1 VLTEEA
7 APAVASV
14 ENLFESRRGQL
25 LTVAALG
32 ALMTLRSFAE

>member
-7 APAVASV
+7 APTVASV
-14 ENLFESRRGQL
+14 ENLFESPRGQL